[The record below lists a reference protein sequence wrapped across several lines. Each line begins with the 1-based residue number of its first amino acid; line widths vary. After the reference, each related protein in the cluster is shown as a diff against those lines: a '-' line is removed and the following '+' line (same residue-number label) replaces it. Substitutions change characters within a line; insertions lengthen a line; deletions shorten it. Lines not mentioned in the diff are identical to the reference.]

1 MIRMVHI
8 PLRMCIACREHKPLQ
23 ELIRITYNDRT
34 NTPEPDRGVKNTGR
48 GVYVCKDIQC
58 IRKARKKNVLER
70 HLKCEPSD
78 ALYTKL
84 EEMI

>member
-34 NTPEPDRGVKNTGR
+34 NTPEPDGDIKNTGR

-70 HLKCEPSD
+70 HLKCESND
-78 ALYTKL
+78 TLYTKL

>member
-34 NTPEPDRGVKNTGR
+34 NTPEPDGNIKNTGR

-70 HLKCEPSD
+70 HLKCESND

>member
-34 NTPEPDRGVKNTGR
+34 NTPEPDGNIKNTGR

-70 HLKCEPSD
+70 HLKCESND
-78 ALYTKL
+78 TLYTKL

>member
-34 NTPEPDRGVKNTGR
+34 NTPEPDGDIKNTGR

-70 HLKCEPSD
+70 HLKCESND